1 MALTP
6 LDIVTIRLPALASA
20 AGVATYQTLAESRT
34 NTTIG
39 VDGWRSEEVYATAV
53 ALRMMHMYS
62 IDQSR
67 ASGEAG
73 AIASKR
79 EGEQEITFGSQGRSV
94 RAAPLDPDLE
104 QTVYGRELLGL
115 MRGNFLKFAVAG
127 GSTNAGAW
135 NANLWGDA

>member
-6 LDIVTIRLPALASA
+6 LDIVTIRLPALAAS
-20 AGVATYQTLAESRT
+20 AGVATYQVLAEGRT
-34 NTTIG
+34 NPTVG
-39 VDGWRSEEVYATAV
+39 ADGWKSSDVYSTAV

-67 ASGEAG
+67 SSGEAG
-73 AIASKR
+73 SIVSKR
-79 EGEQEITFGSQGRSV
+79 EGEQEIGFGSQGRSV

-115 MRGNFLKFAVAG
+115 MRGNFVKFSVAG
-127 GSTNAGAW
+127 GTTDAAW
-135 NANLWGDA
+135 NASAWGDV